1 MMRQNAILYQL
12 IILLLATVASSGGA
26 RSKVGLHGYTAA
38 VDDVSGQVLR
48 VGQKLVYL
56 GIEVP
61 LGETVAPIPIFSVQ
75 YAGLHHRPS
84 PLDSP
89 DHAAARAKSIAE
101 RLLHAWTLMD
111 HGARLEVAPDDWNA
125 FRNQAQADTPPY
137 PAVYVHSPVAGA
149 EPLRILTVYPED
161 VAGYPWIVSE
171 KSLADYLANL
181 IWAHYMLFW
190 RNETD
195 LSKYRALPLHRTSE
209 GRVFTEIA
217 TRAVEAGKRGNL
229 IQFDGATLREVL
241 TAMPLSERQRLYRLA
256 TAPPMDWES
265 ASK

>member
-1 MMRQNAILYQL
+1 MRQDAISCKLVV
-12 IILLLATVASSGGA
+12 LLLATVASCACA
-26 RSKVGLHGYTAA
+26 RSRVGLHGYTAA
-38 VDDVSGQVLR
+38 VDDVSGEVLR
-48 VGQKLVYL
+48 VGQKLVHL
-56 GIEVP
+56 GFEVP
-61 LGETVAPIPIFSVQ
+61 LGETVAPVPILSVQ
-75 YAGLHHRPS
+75 YAGRHHRAS
-84 PLDSP
+84 PAASGN
-89 DHAAARAKSIAE
+89 HAEARAKSIAE

-111 HGARLEVAPDDWNA
+111 HGARLEVAPDDWNTFGA
-125 FRNQAQADTPPY
+125 RAQADAPPC
-137 PAVYVHSPVAGA
+137 PAVYVRSPVAGA

-161 VAGYPWIVSE
+161 VAGYPWIASE

-229 IQFDGATLREVL
+229 VQFDGTTVREVL
-241 TAMPLSERQRLYRLA
+241 AAMPLSERQRLYRLA

-265 ASK
+265 ALK

>member
-1 MMRQNAILYQL
+1 MRQNAISYQL
-12 IILLLATVASSGGA
+12 IILLLATVASCGWA

-38 VDDVSGQVLR
+38 IDDVSGEVLL
-48 VGQKLVYL
+48 VGQKLVHRD
-56 GIEVP
+56 IEVS
-61 LGETVAPIPIFSVQ
+61 LGETITPVPIFSIQ

-89 DHAAARAKSIAE
+89 DHAEARAKSIAE

-125 FRNQAQADTPPY
+125 FRSQAQADAPPY
-137 PAVYVHSPVAGA
+137 PAVYVRSPVAGA

-161 VAGYPWIVSE
+161 VAGYPWIASE
-171 KSLADYLANL
+171 NSLADYLANL

-190 RNETD
+190 RNEAD
-195 LSKYRALPLHRTSE
+195 LSKYRALALHRTSE
-209 GRVFTEIA
+209 GRIFTEIA
-217 TRAVEAGKRGNL
+217 TRAIEAGKRRNL
-229 IQFDGATLREVL
+229 IQFDGATVREVL
-241 TAMPLSERQRLYRLA
+241 AAMPASERQRLYRLA

-265 ASK
+265 AQK